1 MEIPQFAMERW
12 QSRYENSVRCNLS
25 DSGVLPFS
33 LDEFCDFAGVD
44 PGDVEFGYGSTEGS
58 PELRERIAAL
68 YGDAGAAEV
77 LATTGSAEANFL
89 AVWSLVEPGDRVVIV
104 EPTYGQ
110 TPGLAAGLGAE
121 VVSLRLDPEHDWQPA
136 PGAAAEEITAGTRV
150 VVVTNPNNP
159 TGAVLSERARDEIVD
174 AANEAGAWILA
185 DEVYAGAEVD
195 GLDGDVTASF
205 WALAERVAVT
215 ASLSKAYGLQG
226 LRLGWLVAPAELR
239 EAAWSRKDYTTI
251 APAVLSDRL
260 ARAALEPSVRRRIL
274 QRGRALIQSNLAI
287 VREWG
292 ESRPDLE
299 FRPPDAGAIC
309 LFRYGQQIPSLELA
323 ERLRVEHEVLLVPG
337 AHFGLDRSFRIGFGE
352 DAAKLPGGLRAIAE
366 VLDSTD
372 ALDGAEAMTAAGE
385 TAEPG
390 GGR

>member
-1 MEIPQFAMERW
+1 MEIPEFAMERW
-12 QSRYENSVRCNLS
+12 QSRYENTVRCNLS

-33 LDEFCDFAGVD
+33 LDEFCEFAGVD
-44 PGDVEFGYGSTEGS
+44 PGDVEFGYGSTEGT

-68 YGDAGAAEV
+68 YRGAEPADV
-77 LATTGSAEANFL
+77 LVTTGSAEANLL

-121 VVSLRLDPEHDWQPA
+121 VVPLRLERQHDWQPA
-136 PGAAAEEITAGTRV
+136 PGAAAERITTGTRI

-159 TGAVLSERARDEIVD
+159 TGAVLSERARVEIVE
-174 AANEAGAWILA
+174 AAERAGAWILS
-185 DEVYAGAEVD
+185 DEVYAGAEAD
-195 GLDGDVTASF
+195 GIDGEVTPSLWGATD
-205 WALAERVAVT
+205 RVVAT

-226 LRLGWLVAPAELR
+226 LRLGWLVAPPDLR
-239 EAAWSRKDYTTI
+239 EAAWARKDYTTI

-274 QRGRALIQSNLAI
+274 QRGRALIRSNLEI

-292 ESRPDLE
+292 ESRQDLD

-309 LFRYGQQIPSLELA
+309 LFGYDAPISSLELA
-323 ERLRVEHEVLLVPG
+323 ERLRLEHEVLIVPG
-337 AHFGLDRSFRIGFGE
+337 AHFGLERSFRIGFGE
-352 DAAKLPGGLRAIAE
+352 DATKLPGGLGAIGE
-366 VLDSTD
+366 T
-372 ALDGAEAMTAAGE
+372 LDGAGSVTDAATVAVAGN
-385 TAEPG
+385 AARSD

>member
-1 MEIPQFAMERW
+1 MEIPQFEMERW

-44 PGDVEFGYGSTEGS
+44 PGDVTFGYGSTEGT
-58 PELRERIAAL
+58 PELREGIAAL
-68 YGDAGAAEV
+68 YEDAAAADV
-77 LATTGSAEANFL
+77 LVTTGSAEANFL

-110 TPGLAAGLGAE
+110 TPGLAAGLGAD
-121 VVSLRLDPEHDWQPA
+121 VVSLRLDPDHEWQPA
-136 PGAAAEEITAGTRV
+136 PGAAAERITARTRL

-159 TGAVLSERARDEIVD
+159 TGAVLSQRARDEIIE
-174 AANEAGAWILA
+174 AASAAGAWILA

-195 GLDGDVTASF
+195 GLDGEITASF
-205 WALAERVAVT
+205 WGNAERVVVT

-274 QRGRALIQSNLAI
+274 QRGRALVRSNLAI

-292 ESRPDLE
+292 ESRTDLE
-299 FRPPDAGAIC
+299 FRLPDAGAIC
-309 LFRYGQQIPSLELA
+309 LFLYDRPISSLELA
-323 ERLRVEHEVLLVPG
+323 ERLRVEHDVLLVPG
-337 AHFGLDRSFRIGFGE
+337 AHFGLERSFRIGFGE
-352 DAAKLPGGLRAIAE
+352 DATKLPGGLRAIGE
-366 VLDSTD
+366 VLDSAD
-372 ALDGAEAMTAAGE
+372 ALDGADAA
-385 TAEPG
+385 AAVADAVEPG